1 MILFRGAVPY
11 TKNKPLV
18 ILTDSQGRVY
28 IISRGST
35 LIWNF
40 ILDDNVINGPDWG
53 RSEVVFS
60 LLPDQAALSICSP
73 LCDHSQLTLLVN
85 ALEHIITLKTE
96 KSIHNP
102 LTFLYIHQFIIPIQE
117 CDHLLPQ
124 AMQIHPEHAGVG
136 AA

>member
-1 MILFRGAVPY
+1 MGLPAAVSE
-11 TKNKPLV
+11 TKSPRLKN
-18 ILTDSQGRVY
+18 SQGRVY

-40 ILDDNVINGPDWG
+40 IYDDNVVNGPDWG

-85 ALEHIITLKTE
+85 ALEQIMTPLNE
-96 KSIHNP
+96 KSILKLYVILSCEPHKGVFSYDNP
-102 LTFLYIHQFIIPIQE
+102 QL
-117 CDHLLPQ
+117 
-124 AMQIHPEHAGVG
+124 
-136 AA
+136 

>member
-1 MILFRGAVPY
+1 MGLPAAVSE
-11 TKNKPLV
+11 TKSPRLKN
-18 ILTDSQGRVY
+18 SQGRVY

-40 ILDDNVINGPDWG
+40 IYDDNVVNGPDWG

-85 ALEHIITLKTE
+85 ALICILALNFKLSTIIHFHTKKTITLQGDSFSELSLEDLEKVAGGTE
-96 KSIHNP
+96 EE
-102 LTFLYIHQFIIPIQE
+102 L
-117 CDHLLPQ
+117 
-124 AMQIHPEHAGVG
+124 
-136 AA
+136 